1 MDTETLKK
9 QGLTEMQEIIAR
21 LGGWPVVQGEEWKG
35 EKNFKWYEL
44 VIKAAREG
52 GLASRPFPLTK
63 NAGDIIQIGKVII
76 TSYFQNIWVLRIW
89 SIYLLIEGY
98 INDNVNTSK
107 LLITFSEFQQPG
119 LKDILKKGFDD
130 PLTGTQVQ
138 NYYQERV
145 KMAVQFGAIKQRAE
159 EEMKA
164 AVQLEINLANF
175 TLPLNQKR
183 NASAVYNPMPLSE
196 VQKLFPQ
203 VPLIQYIKAILGVEV
218 TEEEVVNVESPG
230 YITEDIYL
238 WSYI

>member
-1 MDTETLKK
+1 M
-9 QGLTEMQEIIAR
+9 
-21 LGGWPVVQGEEWKG
+21 
-35 EKNFKWYEL
+35 
-44 VIKAAREG
+44 
-52 GLASRPFPLTK
+52 
-63 NAGDIIQIGKVII
+63 
-76 TSYFQNIWVLRIW
+76 
-89 SIYLLIEGY
+89 LIEGY

-107 LLITFSEFQQPG
+107 LLITFSEFQSYGQPG

-145 KMAVQFGAIKQRAE
+145 KMAVQFGANKQRAE

-238 WSYI
+238 